1 MSIGTSGRVVIEID
15 PVLKRELH
23 STLARKGMT
32 LKDWFV
38 AKADDCISTEARS
51 SGAKRAITPRQ
62 TSKKGR

>member
-15 PVLKRELH
+15 PALKRELH
-23 STLARKGMT
+23 SILARKGMT

-38 AKADDCISTEARS
+38 AKADDCISSEARS
-51 SGAKRAITPRQ
+51 SGAKRTTSTRQ